1 MQHFITHP
9 LETVFACGAD
19 AVGRRNSAK
28 DSDPLDTTC
37 QSCMQTE
44 AWREDML
51 ALELETGL
59 TMGRILKA
67 RERQNNG
74 N

>member
-9 LETVFACGAD
+9 LNPVFACGAD
-19 AVGRRNSAK
+19 AVGRRNSRN
-28 DSDPLDTTC
+28 DVDPLGVTC
-37 QSCMQTE
+37 RNCMATE
-44 AWREDML
+44 PWREEML
-51 ALELETGL
+51 KLELETGFTL
-59 TMGRILKA
+59 GRITQA